1 MTKMNQQ
8 QRKQQLLR
16 QLMQRQ
22 QMEEY
27 RRNQANAKKTT
38 VGDKIVGG
46 LNKAKSVYED
56 INGINKAKTAWDAF
70 KAPKLPSA
78 DFASKVGATEGLSSL
93 KQGMNFNVPDVSAL
107 GTNTA
112 LTQTPSLQ
120 TGDLATKI
128 GAGNAINAGGAV
140 EGASKVGNV
149 ASKATGALQGAGQT
163 LSKAMPVVGTVAGLA
178 SAGSNFAKGNHVD
191 GAMDL
196 AKTGAMFIPG
206 VGWAVAGAIQIAQML
221 KGMMDKKKQE
231 ANAKAEKASQEAMQ
245 QSMTDMQTEKQQ
257 QKQIQADKAQAMA
270 DQLQKNNADTATAT
284 GSDVIDPTGINTPT
298 EQQTPLYGADAG
310 VKGFYSPEESKWLA
324 EQQGMPT
331 GMAVNLPQ
339 QPLPVNGSASQY
351 NGQEEAYKQA
361 VANMQQPPVPP
372 TPQVPEEPSMAQ
384 APTTP
389 DVQAP
394 EGQGGLLEGAKGI
407 WDILQNKL
415 GKVPENLSSGLTDF
429 AEGYKD
435 NTQTSFSQGDLAKMI
450 QQPQEV
456 TPSKTEDGTI
466 TGGVEEKK
474 KSIMNRLGELAG
486 TGQRIASHPLTQ
498 AGIAGLVSKMAGGEV
513 DDIAKAMYEYGT
525 KKAEADRYYQQT
537 TGKTDRPF
545 LNTYGAD
552 DYKTKIQKD
561 EMDRKQA
568 NWQKEYD
575 WKVAQKA
582 KEQQLAEDIHNAK
595 LAQGGYATYGSTLLE
610 RLKAQE
616 EKETRKMLYQSLEN
630 RRKNDIDALESMS
643 DYGEVATGNKVFN
656 KTRPKTY
663 EERANEINQYYDD
676 EIRRLL
682 LGESP
687 TNYLQAQVNKFKQ
700 DKDGFYYQ

>member
-1 MTKMNQQ
+1 MRRLLQKRELEKLRQQ
-8 QRKQQLLR
+8 QRE
-16 QLMQRQ
+16 
-22 QMEEY
+22 ME
-27 RRNQANAKKTT
+27 NNPTFGQK
-38 VGDKIVGG
+38 VLGG
-46 LNKAKSVYED
+46 LNSVKNAYETV
-56 INGINKAKTAWDAF
+56 NGIKHANNALAKFRT
-70 KAPKLPSA
+70 PKMPSA

-93 KQGMNFNVPDVSAL
+93 KQGMNFNAPDTSAL

-112 LTQTPSLQ
+112 LTQTPNLQ

-128 GAGNAINAGGAV
+128 GAGSKIADTAGT
-140 EGASKVGNV
+140 
-149 ASKATGALQGAGQT
+149 ASKATGALQGAGQA
-163 LSKAMPVVGTVAGLA
+163 LGKAMPVVNTAMGLY
-178 SAGSNFAKGNHVD
+178 SAGDNFAKGNHVD

-221 KGMMDKKKQE
+221 KGAYEKKKQE

-257 QKQIQADKAQAMA
+257 QKQIQANNAQAM
-270 DQLQKNNADTATAT
+270 QEQIQKNNADTASAT
-284 GSDVIDPTGINTPT
+284 GSDVIDPTGVNTPNG
-298 EQQTPLYGADAG
+298 QQTPLYGAD
-310 VKGFYSPEESKWLA
+310 KGNLE
-324 EQQGMPT
+324 GMPT

-351 NGQEEAYKQA
+351 NGQEEAYNQA

-415 GKVPENLSSGLTDF
+415 GKVPENLSSGLNDF
-429 AEGYKD
+429 TEGYKD

-450 QQPQEV
+450 QQPKEV

-545 LNTYGAD
+545 LNTYSAD
-552 DYKTKIQKD
+552 DYKTKIEKD
-561 EMDRKQA
+561 KIKQTQD
-568 NWQKEYD
+568 NWQKEFD
-575 WKVAQKA
+575 WKVEQKA
-582 KEQQLAEDIHNAK
+582 KEQKLAEDIHNAK
-595 LAQGGYATYGSTLLE
+595 LAQGGYANYGSIAGDKLAWEQDKFNKNIILKLLLE
-610 RLKAQE
+610 QQKQE
-616 EKETRKMLYQSLEN
+616 
-630 RRKNDIDALESMS
+630 IDALGDSDTIYVPNEKKTNKLQFWESDVKPVS
-643 DYGEVATGNKVFN
+643 KVD
-656 KTRPKTY
+656 KI
-663 EERANEINQYYDD
+663 NEINKAYEK
-676 EIRRLL
+676 EILQLL
-682 LGESP
+682 NGGQT
-687 TNYLQAQVNKFKQ
+687 TNYLQAQVDKQASKQASQFKK
-700 DKDGFYYQ
+700 DKDGFYIK

>member
-1 MTKMNQQ
+1 MNQQ
-8 QRKQQLLR
+8 QKKQQLLR

-38 VGDKIVGG
+38 AGDKIVGG
-46 LNKAKSVYED
+46 LNKVKSVYED
-56 INGINKAKTAWDAF
+56 INGINKAKTAFDTF
-70 KAPKLPSA
+70 KAPKMPSA
-78 DFASKVGATEGLSSL
+78 DFASKVGATEGLKNVGQGLNATKDVANMGNYSL
-93 KQGMNFNVPDVSAL
+93 
-107 GTNTA
+107 NTA
-112 LTQTPSLQ
+112 NTASNLAS
-120 TGDLATKI
+120 TGDLASKI
-128 GAGNAINAGGAV
+128 GAGSEIAKSAGAVGNTASTAGNTASAVGNAGGAM
-140 EGASKVGNV
+140 S
-149 ASKATGALQGAGQT
+149 GALQGVG
-163 LSKAMPVVGTVAGLA
+163 KAMPVVGTVAGLA
-178 SAGSNFAKGNHVD
+178 SAGNNFAKGNHVD

-221 KGMMDKKKQE
+221 KGAYDKKKQE
-231 ANAKAEKASQEAMQ
+231 ANAKAEQASQEAMQ
-245 QSMTDMQTEKQQ
+245 QSMADMQAEKQQ
-257 QKQIQADKAQAMA
+257 QKQIQADNAQAMA
-270 DQLQKNNADTATAT
+270 EQLQKNNADTATAT
-284 GSDVIDPTGINTPT
+284 GSDVIDPTGINTPMT
-298 EQQTPLYGADAG
+298 PQTPLNGADAG
-310 VKGFYSPEESKWLA
+310 A
-324 EQQGMPT
+324 TQGVPT

-351 NGQEEAYKQA
+351 NGQEDAYNQV

-384 APTTP
+384 VPTTP

-407 WDILQNKL
+407 WDILQNQL
-415 GKVPENLSSGLTDF
+415 GKVPESLSSGLTDF

-435 NTQTSFSQGDLAKMI
+435 NTQTSFTKGDLAKMV
-450 QQPQEV
+450 QQPKEV

-525 KKAEADRYYQQT
+525 KKAEADRYYQQA

-568 NWQKEYD
+568 NWERDYAWRED
-575 WKVAQKA
+575 QKA
-582 KEQQLAEDIHNAK
+582 KELALREKDIQARIDSGWYKRVGRYGQQKYDPTTDPMFYDDYKVYADNGKILEDESLLDQEADAFMDTVNAGKGWFDKTRVSKEQAKAEILRQIERQN
-595 LAQGGYATYGSTLLE
+595 LE
-610 RLKAQE
+610 FQKKYRINPMK
-616 EKETRKMLYQSLEN
+616 
-630 RRKNDIDALESMS
+630 
-643 DYGEVATGNKVFN
+643 GNK
-656 KTRPKTY
+656 
-663 EERANEINQYYDD
+663 A
-676 EIRRLL
+676 
-682 LGESP
+682 
-687 TNYLQAQVNKFKQ
+687 
-700 DKDGFYYQ
+700 